1 MRNLLDQISASVEWV
16 VAFRLTAVTQCA
28 TGGLAPE
35 LVFLL
40 EPGARRPSDEFV
52 VLTARG
58 RYLAEA
64 DCRLRPGDHV
74 TPALAPLVGDSVAH
88 RYAPL
93 LDSLPVGQADCVG
106 VGALDGAEPV
116 AMAVKIVDGL
126 GAATAVF
133 ARAPTRCHYELLP
146 AVGVRCQSV
155 QTANGQT
162 VVRFENRLPEHL
174 LAGLVSGFA
183 RTHHCN
189 LFFLRHGAIDAELEQ
204 GLLAAGEAR
213 LKLAVRVL
221 QATAVRAGLDARA
234 GGRAMTCLPPPPQA
248 PFPYGDLVPLGLL
261 LRALRRFPED
271 KAVDA
276 GAQLVRRHLDRQRQG
291 LLWSFHTGGLATA
304 TDTSLV
310 LLGHGD
316 PAAIQDLGR
325 FADADGGILP
335 QLSDEQGTPGRM
347 RASPANAHW
356 RQADFGTTCLVRWLR
371 REAGLPYGVPL
382 ATLAARMDA
391 RSALFFANP
400 YLVDWCLAEAVR
412 DDPDAAAIRARLAD
426 EIAAGANEDFSF
438 GSYDQAMST
447 ALAILALA
455 ALGRRGRLLRAAQ
468 LRLLREVDGAEPA
481 APATPFYYTFVVAG
495 AQDGRLP
502 MPVQGRIA
510 VAGELHD
517 LHLLED
523 TYRIVTTAVVLMAL
537 AEPCDPA
544 MLDLPSADRSP
555 HGRYACRSA
564 ADYVRA
570 YALPPYVGLTHG

>member
-1 MRNLLDQISASVEWV
+1 MLDLLDQISASVEWV

-74 TPALAPLVGDSVAH
+74 TPALAPLVGDSVAR

-93 LDSLPVGQADCVG
+93 LDSLSMGEADCVG

-146 AVGVRCQSV
+146 AVGVRCQDV

-162 VVRFENRLPEHL
+162 VVRFENQLPEHL

-234 GGRAMTCLPPPPQA
+234 GNRAMTCLPPPPQA
-248 PFPYGDLVPLGLL
+248 PFPYGNLVPLGLL

-304 TDTSLV
+304 TDTPSSCWGTATQRRSRIWADLPMLTGV
-310 LLGHGD
+310 SCHSSATSRGH
-316 PAAIQDLGR
+316 R
-325 FADADGGILP
+325 GGCAP
-335 QLSDEQGTPGRM
+335 
-347 RASPANAHW
+347 SPDQ
-356 RQADFGTTCLVRWLR
+356 R
-371 REAGLPYGVPL
+371 PL
-382 ATLAARMDA
+382 ATGRFRHNLSGPLAPARGRPA
-391 RSALFFANP
+391 LRRSARHPGSTYGRSLRPFLRQP
-400 YLVDWCLAEAVR
+400 LSGRLVPGR
-412 DDPDAAAIRARLAD
+412 GRAR
-426 EIAAGANEDFSF
+426 
-438 GSYDQAMST
+438 
-447 ALAILALA
+447 
-455 ALGRRGRLLRAAQ
+455 
-468 LRLLREVDGAEPA
+468 
-481 APATPFYYTFVVAG
+481 
-495 AQDGRLP
+495 
-502 MPVQGRIA
+502 
-510 VAGELHD
+510 
-517 LHLLED
+517 
-523 TYRIVTTAVVLMAL
+523 
-537 AEPCDPA
+537 
-544 MLDLPSADRSP
+544 
-555 HGRYACRSA
+555 
-564 ADYVRA
+564 
-570 YALPPYVGLTHG
+570 